1 MDADDDSDVQVEVEE
16 EMDETEVHPTSLDN
30 KAPAFLIQHYQT
42 AVVFLQNYGWYI
54 VFVVII
60 LIILKNRLE
69 PYLRRV
75 SHQMEQQREL
85 HVDPDVAERRLEAM
99 EAHRRRLQEEFDAK
113 AARFAEEQKKKEED
127 RRKAKIEDWDRHL
140 MGEGYR
146 SRTRQGVT
154 PNDIALC
161 VLRTGNPNDIA
172 LCVLWTEKWTGVLC
186 PVEKWTGVL
195 CPVEKWTE
203 VLCPVEKWMG
213 VLCPVEKWMG
223 VLCPVEKWTG
233 VLCPVEKWTEVLC
246 PVVNVSG
253 WLFCRLLVLC

>member
-54 VFVVII
+54 VLVVII

-85 HVDPDVAERRLEAM
+85 RVDPDVAERRLEAM
-99 EAHRRRLQEEFDAK
+99 DAHRKRLQEEFDAK

-146 SRTRQGVT
+146 SRTRQGEDREPSGDHGPT
-154 PNDIALC
+154 PRPPRRPTTRVYRPSDYNPL
-161 VLRTGNPNDIA
+161 TGDDGGNAFYRPPRRGGA
-172 LCVLWTEKWTGVLC
+172 G
-186 PVEKWTGVL
+186 G
-195 CPVEKWTE
+195 
-203 VLCPVEKWMG
+203 G
-213 VLCPVEKWMG
+213 G
-223 VLCPVEKWTG
+223 G
-233 VLCPVEKWTEVLC
+233 
-246 PVVNVSG
+246 G
-253 WLFCRLLVLC
+253 